1 MKAGNKVGLMSQM
14 SQIALGCL
22 TCSYSAPGRPHAPR
36 RRQLAAGGSGIA
48 RLCRTLAN
56 STTRSPRVIHA
67 PLSTSSPGSESCDR
81 ASPGLFSA
89 VQRLLSKQWF
99 S

>member
-36 RRQLAAGGSGIA
+36 RRQLTARIA
-48 RLCRTLAN
+48 RDCK
-56 STTRSPRVIHA
+56 
-67 PLSTSSPGSESCDR
+67 
-81 ASPGLFSA
+81 A
-89 VQRLLSKQWF
+89 VSYARELDDTITKSNPCATEHLLSWIGELRPCEPWPFLGCAEVAQQAVV
-99 S
+99 